1 MSRSKSLR
9 PGFTLIELLV
19 SMAILMIIVLIVAQL
34 FQQSQQAWESGS
46 RQAEI
51 NITGRALADFMA
63 QEISLAADDGEE
75 YLKPLVI
82 GNPGPNSGATIEFSV
97 VDPAGS
103 NRCAQFVSYSF
114 AGGLISRV
122 SQGYGGYG
130 SSLLPSANGDLCRG
144 VRSCVFSAPA
154 AGARGLPAYVDV
166 EVHVLSDDDF
176 ARGFTAREQIF
187 RTRAWLRNAGRYG
200 L

>member
-9 PGFTLIELLV
+9 SGFTLIELLV

-63 QEISLAADDGEE
+63 QEISLAADDGE
-75 YLKPLVI
+75 YLEPLAI
-82 GNPGPNSGATIEFSV
+82 KNSGATIEFSL

-103 NRCAQFVSYSF
+103 NRCAQFVYYSY
-114 AGGLISRV
+114 AGGRIVRTSER
-122 SQGYGGYG
+122 YGDYSVGPIPTG
-130 SSLLPSANGDLCRG
+130 PGVELCQG

-154 AGARGLPAYVDV
+154 AGAGLLPAYVDV

-187 RTRAWLRNAGRYG
+187 KTRAWLRNAGRYG